1 MTVAARG
8 APVSRASSPK
18 KSPGPYVRASCSHDI
33 TSIDAVLEQHC
44 RGARARRRT
53 DQECARQGTTL
64 QGSHVARPPT
74 LHAALARWG
83 LHRQTLCSHSIRQV
97 HIPDI
102 YGMTHGFRRSC
113 SHLQHLRGIK
123 RGGHGAP
130 LHQNAKRGRFIS
142 LPILTVSE
150 WMPACF
156 CQQI

>member
-1 MTVAARG
+1 MCIRDRSWLAVTVAARG

-53 DQECARQGTTL
+53 DQECAREGTTL

-74 LHAALARWG
+74 LQAALARWG
-83 LHRQTLCSHSIRQV
+83 LHRQTLCSHSIQQV

-102 YGMTHGFRRSC
+102 YGMTHGFRRSGKP
-113 SHLQHLRGIK
+113 SA
-123 RGGHGAP
+123 AP
-130 LHQNAKRGRFIS
+130 ARHQAGWPRRTPPPECKARTFL
-142 LPILTVSE
+142 LPADPHSE
-150 WMPACF
+150 
-156 CQQI
+156 